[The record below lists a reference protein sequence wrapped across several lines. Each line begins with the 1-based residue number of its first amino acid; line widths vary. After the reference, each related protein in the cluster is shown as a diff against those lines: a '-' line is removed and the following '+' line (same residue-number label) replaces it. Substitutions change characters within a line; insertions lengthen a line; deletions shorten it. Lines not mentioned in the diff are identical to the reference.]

1 MRYLLRCGE
10 PFSTGQA
17 GGVFHVRNGAGNM
30 CEANQHLVCM
40 VDIIMHPKA
49 KDETTAPLFEPAKVV
64 CVGA

>member
-1 MRYLLRCGE
+1 
-10 PFSTGQA
+10 
-17 GGVFHVRNGAGNM
+17 M